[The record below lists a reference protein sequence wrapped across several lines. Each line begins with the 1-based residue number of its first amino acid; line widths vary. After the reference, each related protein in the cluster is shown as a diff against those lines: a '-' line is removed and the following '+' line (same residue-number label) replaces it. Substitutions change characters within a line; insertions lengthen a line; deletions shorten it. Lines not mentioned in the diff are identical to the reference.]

1 MKADL
6 HLHTTASDGAM
17 TPSEIVDW
25 AVKGGL
31 EVISV
36 TDHDTVAGLE
46 EAREAAKSRGIKFI
60 DGIEISAFSV
70 SEIHILG
77 YNIDPKNEEFIG
89 ALENVK
95 RLRQERNVKIGEKLK
110 TLGVKLDLDFEAE
123 GIGRMNIAR
132 EIVANGY
139 ACNVNAA
146 FEKYLSVGG
155 AAYCQSERIS
165 PLEAVKL
172 INSCGGIACV
182 AHPKKYLSDGRLDML
197 LSGLSKFGL
206 KGLEVYYPNHG
217 AKEIGALL
225 QLCEKYR
232 LTPTGGSDFHG
243 EEDRN
248 FAVDLPLKTIKALKI
263 V

>member
-1 MKADL
+1 M
-6 HLHTTASDGAM
+6 S
-17 TPSEIVDW
+17 PSEIVEW
-25 AVKGGL
+25 AAKSGL
-31 EVISV
+31 EAISV

-46 EAREAAKSRGIKFI
+46 EAREAAKSRGISFV

-77 YNIDPKNEEFIG
+77 YNIDPENADFLY

-95 RLRQERNVKIGEKLK
+95 RLRKDRNIKIGEKLRSF
-110 TLGVKLDLDFEAE
+110 GVALDLDFEAD

-132 EIVANGY
+132 ELVAEGY

-146 FEKYLSVGG
+146 FEKYLSNGDK
-155 AAYCQSERIS
+155 AYCQTERIS

-172 INSCGGIACV
+172 INLCGGIACV
-182 AHPKKYLSDGRLDML
+182 AHPKKYLLDGRLDML

-217 AKEIGALL
+217 SKEIGALL

-232 LTPTGGSDFHG
+232 LTATGGSDFHG

-248 FAVDLPLKTIKALKI
+248 FVAELPLKTLKALKI